1 MKTTLTSSSLSATLS
16 QLATSNSDYT
26 KVYPGEPIDR
36 QPVHT
41 IYGGGH
47 LFKKDTARRLGDVAL
62 ASLKEYAPDFATFA
76 RAIGLRGY
84 ESLPTT
90 SADAAAIDAEFE
102 RDAASA
108 TKANPQAA
116 FARAIYNR
124 VVDKLTREPA
134 EDFRIDFEDGYGVRS
149 DADEDAHAQQAA
161 LETAQGMRDGTLP
174 PFIGIRIKN
183 FGADTQARGIR
194 TLDIYLTALSQA
206 SGNKLPANFVVM
218 LPKLVSA
225 QQVATMVEVLEQFEA
240 AGLFPKGSLKMEF
253 MVETTQSVIDSRGI
267 CPLPDFVRA
276 SRGRCIA
283 AALGVYDYTASVGV
297 TAQEQRIDH
306 GACDFARHVMQVSL
320 GASGLYLS
328 DGATNIMP
336 SALHIAPEGGALSAQ
351 QVSENRAAVH
361 SAWKLNFTH
370 VRRSL
375 AHGWYQGWDLN
386 PAQLPI
392 RYAAVYSYFLEY
404 LPDATAR
411 LRNFVE
417 KAARATLVRGA
428 GGSGGGG
435 VFDDAATAQGLLT
448 FFIQGVR
455 RGAISASELASTGLT
470 PDEIRMRSFIA
481 ILQRRHGFGTRN
493 P

>member
-1 MKTTLTSSSLSATLS
+1 MKTTLNPTTLAPTLAALSKSNAAYSS
-16 QLATSNSDYT
+16 
-26 KVYPGEPIDR
+26 VYPGEPIDR

-62 ASLKEYAPDFATFA
+62 ASLRDYAPDFATFA
-76 RAIGLRGY
+76 RAIGLRGSD
-84 ESLPTT
+84 SLPET
-90 SADAAAIDAEFE
+90 AAAAAAIDAEFV
-102 RDAASA
+102 RDPIGAA
-108 TKANPQAA
+108 KANPAAA
-116 FARAIYNR
+116 FARTVYNR
-124 VVDKLTREPA
+124 VVDKLTKEPA
-134 EDFRIDFEDGYGVRS
+134 EDFRIDFEDGYGVRT
-149 DADEDAHAQQAA
+149 DADEDAHAHQAA
-161 LETAQGMRDGTLP
+161 LETALGMKENSLP

-183 FGADTQARGIR
+183 FGDSTHARGIR
-194 TLDIYLTALSQA
+194 TLDIFLTALSQA
-206 SGNKLPANFVVM
+206 SGKKLPANFVVM

-240 AGLFPKGSLKMEF
+240 AGLFPAASLKMEF
-253 MVETTQSVIDSRGI
+253 MVETTQSVIDVRGV

-276 SRGRCIA
+276 AKGRCIA

-297 TAQEQRIDH
+297 TAQEQKIDH
-306 GACDFARHVMQVSL
+306 RACDFARHVMQVSL

-336 SALHIAPEGGALSAQ
+336 SALHVAPEGGTLSPQHTA
-351 QVSENRAAVH
+351 ENRAAVH

-428 GGSGGGG
+428 GGAGGGG

-448 FFIQGVR
+448 FYIQGVR
-455 RGAISASELASTGLT
+455 RRAISAEELAATGLSQ
-470 PDEIRMRSFIA
+470 DEIRMRSFIE
-481 ILQRRHGFGTRN
+481 ILKHRQCIK
-493 P
+493 